1 MLNQLL
7 SGHTLLN
14 QHRARID
21 NSVSEMCPVCSV
33 REDPDHFLFDCKAYE
48 EERSI
53 LVEKVESIINS
64 EGLNSVGVINLK
76 VLNGNID
83 DLSSQGK
90 NEILGALLQ
99 YIKCTNSPGGVLR
112 YFHTY
117 IGSAHFFGF
126 KIMNFNIF
134 WGFQKNEYFFGV

>member
-21 NSVSEMCPVCSV
+21 NSVSEMCLVCLV
-33 REDPDHFLFDCKAYE
+33 GEDPEHFPFDCKAYE
-48 EERSI
+48 EERSN
-53 LVEKVESIINS
+53 LGEKVETIINS

-83 DLSSQGK
+83 DK
-90 NEILGALLQ
+90 
-99 YIKCTNSPGGVLR
+99 K
-112 YFHTY
+112 
-117 IGSAHFFGF
+117 
-126 KIMNFNIF
+126 
-134 WGFQKNEYFFGV
+134 

>member
-1 MLNQLL
+1 ML

-48 EERSI
+48 EERSN
-53 LVEKVESIINS
+53 LVEKVETIINS
-64 EGLNSVGVINLK
+64 EGLNSLGVINLK

-83 DLSSQGK
+83 DLSRQGR
-90 NEILGALLQ
+90 NELLGALLQ
-99 YIKCTNSPGGVLR
+99 YIKCTNRFSQ
-112 YFHTY
+112 
-117 IGSAHFFGF
+117 
-126 KIMNFNIF
+126 N
-134 WGFQKNEYFFGV
+134 